1 MHSAEHD
8 KQPDEALAPFQPF
21 DNKENNGASSVATGE
36 RHAPLRGALDAALGA
51 RGAAQPLEDSELS
64 GKDRAMLDRYRA
76 MLPVRAMLD
85 RTDDVAT
92 PRVRATADGD
102 QVVDVIASSAEALDG
117 EARIERAH
125 KKARL
130 GGGSGAVHASVA
142 EEDDAK
148 EEEEEEAK
156 CRQKV
161 RITATG
167 REGYVEKWSDNSGWV
182 LVTLDENA
190 DADDPAFSL
199 LRTRP
204 SKLTFLDDE
213 GNEMDYEDVRR
224 PYEAKN
230 IGRDARRKLVT
241 DLKRK
246 AAAYDDATPLS
257 ESDIKAEVPTWS
269 KFDVTNVRNIKVRDA
284 PVMDVSAEVF
294 RQTGKGGPS
303 ERNAVRTWLLDLR
316 FRREKDH
323 KDSLKKTHHL
333 EKGIDDLYDSETN
346 SFRYE
351 FREWFAGSGRF
362 AIWAAV
368 SKKIK
373 EVNKPA
379 HTNTLASADVD
390 RPVSPTEFF
399 HDKIFLEK
407 LGGARS
413 IEGLEGEET
422 HLEPGS
428 RVSLSNQIGFEG
440 VAGYVHKSG
449 LLFWSYRF
457 YVPNCGVEHSPLFY
471 NTKEEARDARTLA
484 IDHYDFPLGRPDP
497 VTAKWWPGMLKPE
510 FYDLIRDGLAP
521 NPRNVLRGHRY
532 TTPDNERLWFHATPR
547 RNLASIM
554 AYGLN
559 CCALEDELGSGK
571 THSRLAP
578 AVWGSPIIEQCLRH
592 MLSKDTIDRHVS
604 NGLTTYATWHKVA
617 LIAIR
622 MEGSG
627 WNKVA
632 MPNYKHSGCTFQ
644 HVAAFDGREFDLAA
658 EDNLAAMRAW
668 AASLQ
673 ADLSSE
679 SRSS

>member
-1 MHSAEHD
+1 MQSAEHN
-8 KQPDEALAPFQPF
+8 KQLDEALVPFQAF
-21 DNKENNGASSVATGE
+21 DNKENNGSSSD
-36 RHAPLRGALDAALGA
+36 APESTAAWLRDALGAARRA
-51 RGAAQPLEDSELS
+51 RGAAQPREESELS
-64 GKDRAMLDRYRA
+64 DKDRAMLDRFRFF
-76 MLPVRAMLD
+76 PPD
-85 RTDDVAT
+85 RVVVCSIADGAT
-92 PRVRATADGD
+92 PRLRATADGD
-102 QVVDVIASSAEALDG
+102 QVVDVTASSAEALDG
-117 EARIERAH
+117 EAPLEPVH
-125 KKARL
+125 KKVRL
-130 GGGSGAVHASVA
+130 GDGSDAVRASVA
-142 EEDDAK
+142 EEDDV
-148 EEEEEEAK
+148 EEEEAK
-156 CRQKV
+156 YRQKV

-167 REGYVEKWSDNSGWV
+167 REGYVEKWSNNSGQV

-190 DADDPAFSL
+190 DEDDPAFSL

-224 PYEAKN
+224 PFEPKN
-230 IGRDARRKLVT
+230 IGRGNRDKLTRDFRR
-241 DLKRK
+241 R
-246 AAAYDDATPLS
+246 AAAHGEATPLT
-257 ESDIKAEVPTWS
+257 ESDIKATVIPWS
-269 KFDVTNVRNIKVRDA
+269 KFDVTNVLKIKVEDA
-284 PVMDVSAEVF
+284 PEMDVSAEVF
-294 RQTGKGGPS
+294 NKTGRGGVF
-303 ERNAVRTWLLDLR
+303 ERNKVRNYLLDLR
-316 FRREKDH
+316 YLREKNH
-323 KDSLKKTHHL
+323 KDTLKKTHHL
-333 EKGIDDLYDSETN
+333 EKGIDELYDAETN

-373 EVNKPA
+373 EVDAQRCP
-379 HTNTLASADVD
+379 HTNNLASADVHRD
-390 RPVSPTEFF
+390 ECPTEFF
-399 HDKIFLEK
+399 HDQQFWEK
-407 LGGARS
+407 LGARS

-440 VAGYVHKSG
+440 VAGYVHSSG
-449 LLFWSYRF
+449 RLFWSYRF
-457 YVPNCGVEHSPLFY
+457 YVPNCGGEHSPVFY

-510 FYDLIRDGLAP
+510 FYDLIRLGLAP
-521 NPRNVLRGHRY
+521 NPRNVLRGLRY
-532 TTPDNERLWFHATPR
+532 TTPDREGLWFHCTPAG
-547 RNLASIM
+547 NYESIM
-554 AYGLN
+554 RVGLN
-559 CCALEDELGSGK
+559 CCALEDVLGSGE

-578 AVWGSPIIEQCLRH
+578 AVWGSPIVEQCLRH

-632 MPNYKHSGCTFQ
+632 MPHYKHSGCTFQ

-668 AASLQ
+668 AASL
-673 ADLSSE
+673 
-679 SRSS
+679 